1 MRTRHIRGHWGA
13 DCHGH
18 VPGFGKSAGQPLLI
32 GQSQVRWIAKRMV
45 RRELAQSTQRH
56 RVAGVAAE
64 DGTPGCKLALDC
76 KRPTPPRR
84 QNFLTP
90 RCARRQVQITMP
102 SGTTPSKPVSDTAW
116 RTENRQPTEYQMH
129 NKWHL
134 MIKYAAY
141 RGARGKKLD
150 TARSTHQGY
159 DKGGWATRAAAI
171 AAKPHFKEWV
181 NSGSSSQQ
189 RAAGAASVVA
199 RAEAV
204 AAARQRPLV
213 PTRFRGG
220 IRIEAAKVTV
230 GLSIGTTGTVA
241 VALDTVAHASELATE
256 QWHQRAAQIVDRKKR
271 RLDAVDAAA
280 ADIPEWRWTDF
291 SERCK
296 KAARLRAS
304 EPGSSTV
311 QRPPRGPSHAMRIGQ
326 RRHHVSHAAR
336 REQQW
341 ARQKEH
347 VAAAHAVRVQ
357 RIELLRKALLTGNAA
372 SLLRAP
378 AREAES
384 EPTAATPP
392 EPLIS
397 VPQASRVTTQGWALV
412 CYYEELDRIELGVLD
427 GTCSVPKGGAKLAA
441 AAVGGAFVGVSA
453 GTVRA
458 WAYDFEPEFG
468 SSECGFSRDQ
478 RGRWGRPAIPIPLT
492 ALTVLTC

>member
-1 MRTRHIRGHWGA
+1 
-13 DCHGH
+13 
-18 VPGFGKSAGQPLLI
+18 
-32 GQSQVRWIAKRMV
+32 MV

-84 QNFLTP
+84 QIFLTP

-102 SGTTPSKPVSDTAW
+102 SGKTPSKPVSDTAW
-116 RTENRQPTEYQMH
+116 RTENRQPTEYQLH

-134 MIKYAAY
+134 MIKYAPY
-141 RGARGKKLD
+141 RGARGQKLD

-181 NSGSSSQQ
+181 NSGRNSQQ
-189 RAAGAASVVA
+189 RAAGATSAVA
-199 RAEAV
+199 RAKAV
-204 AAARQRPLV
+204 EAARQRPLV

-220 IRIEAAKVTV
+220 IRIEAAKVIV

-256 QWHQRAAQIVDRKKR
+256 QWHKRAAQIVDRKKR

-280 ADIPEWRWTDF
+280 AEIPEWRWNDF
-291 SERCK
+291 SERCN

-304 EPGSSTV
+304 ESGSSTV

-336 REQQW
+336 CEQQW
-341 ARQKEH
+341 ARMEQC
-347 VAAAHAVRVQ
+347 VAADHAMRVQ
-357 RIELLRKALLTGNAA
+357 RIEQLRKALLTGNAV
-372 SLLRAP
+372 SLLRGP
-378 AREAES
+378 SHEAEGES
-384 EPTAATPP
+384 EAAPP
-392 EPLIS
+392 LPPIS
-397 VPQASRVTTQGWALV
+397 AAQASRVTTQGWAV
-412 CYYEELDRIELGVLD
+412 VSYYEELDRIELGVLD
-427 GTCSVPKGGAKLAA
+427 GTRSVPKGGVKLAA
-441 AAVGGAFVGVSA
+441 ATVGGAFVGVSA
-453 GTVRA
+453 DTVRR
-458 WAYDFEPEFG
+458 WAYDFEPAFG
-468 SSECGFSRDQ
+468 SSECGFTRDQ
-478 RGRWGRPAIPIPLT
+478 RGRWERELLIHE
-492 ALTVLTC
+492 